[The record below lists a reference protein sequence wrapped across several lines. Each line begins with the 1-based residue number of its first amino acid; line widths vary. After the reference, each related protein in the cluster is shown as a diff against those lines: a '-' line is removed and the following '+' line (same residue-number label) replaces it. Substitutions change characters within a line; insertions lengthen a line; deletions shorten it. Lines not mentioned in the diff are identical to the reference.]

1 MRGTW
6 CDVTCVQRLALC
18 TSAVMYMMSRD
29 HLVMHIDAAS
39 LELMLRLLSLDSA
52 PQSISSDDDFSRI
65 RQRLHDIVQQ
75 IGPQTSLSLDDMTVS
90 QSVVCWLILS
100 LSLSMSD
107 AGCIRCC
114 IILHCPRHIHCPQ
127 SQQSRKRQ

>member
-1 MRGTW
+1 VRGTW

-39 LELMLRLLSLDSA
+39 LELMLRLLSLDAA
-52 PQSISSDDDFSRI
+52 PQSIRSDDDFSRI

-90 QSVVCWLILS
+90 QSVS
-100 LSLSMSD
+100 
-107 AGCIRCC
+107 
-114 IILHCPRHIHCPQ
+114 Q
-127 SQQSRKRQ
+127 SSVG